1 MTIKAS
7 LLGSLAAIASVAFL
21 AATAARTAAPAPS
34 APAAITEG
42 ALEGPPC
49 ESRPYSILV
58 LVRDIK
64 DDRGTITIDLHGDD
78 PEKFLKSGAKLARLR
93 FPAQTGEMK
102 ICVPVEGPGVYAI
115 ALYQDRDS
123 NLKLNKSWIGIPSE
137 PFGVSRDQPLRM
149 AAPRHKEAAFEVT
162 GPLTPVTVTLR
173 KYLAATLTTQPL

>member
-1 MTIKAS
+1 MTIKA
-7 LLGSLAAIASVAFL
+7 LLPGSLVAIASVAFI
-21 AATAARTAAPAPS
+21 AAGAARAADSAAPAPA
-34 APAAITEG
+34 APLTGG

-64 DDRGTITIDLHGDD
+64 DDRGTITLDLHGDD
-78 PEKFLKSGAKLARLR
+78 PAKFLKSGAKLARLR

-102 ICVPVEGPGVYAI
+102 ICVPVDGPGVYAI

-137 PFGVSRDQPLRM
+137 PFGVSRDQPFRM
-149 AAPRHKEAAFEVT
+149 AAPRHREAAFEVT

-173 KYLAATLTTQPL
+173 KY